1 MSKTSYIQIIT
12 MVTIISVAAT
22 GLLPKVIAQAPTT
35 SNSTIQP
42 DSIEKLMAKA
52 PPMTM
57 AGGNAQANNYSAWL
71 LICKAPPIT
80 NAETDCDIPVQLH

>member
-22 GLLPKVIAQAPTT
+22 GLLPKVIAQASTT
-35 SNSTIQP
+35 SNSTLNS